1 MLQDEW
7 LCVSRLPLDIS
18 HEEFLELLQDFGSVK
33 QHFLVHSETTGKNLK
48 FVLLVFTFERQGK
61 KI

>member
-33 QHFLVHSETTGKNLK
+33 QHFLAHSETTGKNL
-48 FVLLVFTFERQGK
+48 
-61 KI
+61 